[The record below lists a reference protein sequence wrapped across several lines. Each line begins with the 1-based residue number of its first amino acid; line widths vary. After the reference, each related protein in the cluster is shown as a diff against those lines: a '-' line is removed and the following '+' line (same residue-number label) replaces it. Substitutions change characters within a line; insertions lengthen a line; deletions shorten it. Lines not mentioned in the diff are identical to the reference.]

1 LKNSILITGANG
13 GIGASLV
20 KSFREEG
27 YVVIGTDLTSKKVE
41 CDFFIQQDISL
52 LINNETMSDDFFS
65 KINDVADK
73 HPLKGVINNAA
84 IQILGDIKTLDINDM
99 QTTFNIN
106 VLAPFMIV
114 KKLYDKLVMNEGVVV
129 NIGSIHTKCTK
140 SGFLA
145 YATSKHALKGL
156 TQSLAVELG
165 SKIRV
170 NIIQPAAT
178 KTEMLIEGF
187 DGNNNGLEELNK
199 FHPIGRIALPSEIA
213 NVAVFLVSDKA
224 SFMTGATI
232 NVDGGIGV
240 RLHDPE

>member
-1 LKNSILITGANG
+1 MKNSILITGANG
-13 GIGASLV
+13 GIGSALV

-27 YVVIGTDLTSKKVE
+27 YIVIATDITSKDVE
-41 CDFFIQQDISL
+41 CDFYIQQDISL
-52 LINNETMSDDFFS
+52 LINDKKVLNDFFS
-65 KINDVADK
+65 KINDVTQK
-73 HPLKGVINNAA
+73 YPLKGVINNAA
-84 IQILGDIKTLDINDM
+84 IQILGDINSLEINDM

-114 KKLYDKLVMNEGVVV
+114 KMLYDKLAKNDGVVV
-129 NIGSIHTKCTK
+129 NIGSIHAKSTK

-156 TQSLAVELG
+156 TQSLAVEMG
-165 SKIRV
+165 GKVRV

-187 DGNNNGLEELNK
+187 NGNNKGLEELNK
-199 FHPIGRIALPSEIA
+199 FHPLGRIALPSEIA
-213 NVAVFLVSDKA
+213 DVAVFLVSDKA
-224 SFMTGATI
+224 SFMTGTTI
-232 NVDGGIGV
+232 DVDGGIGI